1 MIIDRSIVKRAWRI
15 AWPLMV
21 AESLDSILWI
31 IDIFFVSL
39 LGDTAV
45 AAVGVGGYLGWLFF
59 VGSTMMYMGTLVLAS
74 QAIGADRRREAG
86 RIIGES
92 ISSNAILAIPIG
104 LTGYYAAEPMLML
117 LNARGEVLD
126 EAIDYFRVR
135 ALGLPIVY
143 AYLVYDAAYRAAGF
157 TRPVL
162 IATGWG
168 VLVNTI
174 LDPILILGMG
184 PFPAMGVAGASL
196 ASVIATMVNLAVLH
210 LKTTLLGFKVKPL
223 KPSAWALKSA
233 RVGIPSM
240 VERLA
245 FVTGNVVYIGSVAG
259 CGDKPLAAHTIGV
272 RIESLAFLPMFS
284 IATAAGSMVGQEV
297 GRGRV
302 AEARRVGWEIGKAS
316 LLFGGLTGGI
326 LVFGSGFMPLLFTGD
341 PEVARLSRMYLVIA
355 GLTEPALG
363 LEMTIAQTIRG
374 AGNTIIPTIV
384 NLASLYILRVIPA
397 YILPGYMPPG
407 LCVLGAWSA
416 MALDVIGR
424 GISLSII
431 YKRYF
436 TRLAR
441 RLV

>member
-1 MIIDRSIVKRAWRI
+1 MIDREIARRAWRI

-31 IDIFFVSL
+31 IDTFFVSL

-59 VGSTMMYMGTLVLAS
+59 VGSTMMYMGALVLAS
-74 QAIGADRRREAG
+74 QAIGAGRGGDAG

-92 ISSNAILAIPIG
+92 VTSNTVLAVPIG
-104 LTGYYAAEPMLML
+104 LIGYYAAEPMLIL
-117 LNARGEVLD
+117 LNARGEVLA
-126 EAIDYFRVR
+126 EAVDYFRVR
-135 ALGLPIVY
+135 ALGLPVVY
-143 AYLVYDAAYRAAGF
+143 AYLVYDAAYRAAGL

-162 IATGWG
+162 VATGGG
-168 VLVNTI
+168 VIVNTI
-174 LDPILILGMG
+174 LDPLLILGIG

-196 ASVIATMVNLAVLH
+196 ASVIATMVNLAILH
-210 LKTTLLGFKVKPL
+210 VNTTVLGFRVKPV
-223 KPSAWALKSA
+223 KPSAWALKAA
-233 RVGIPSM
+233 RVGLPSM

-245 FVTGNVVYIGSVAG
+245 FVTGNVAYIGSVAG

-297 GRGRV
+297 GGGRV
-302 AEARRVGWEIGKAS
+302 LEARRVGWEIGKAS
-316 LLFGGLTGGI
+316 LLFGGLTGAV
-326 LVFGSGFMPLLFTGD
+326 LVLGSGFMPLLFTED
-341 PEVARLSRMYLVIA
+341 PEVARLSRIYLVIA

-374 AGNTIIPTIV
+374 AGNTIVPTIV
-384 NLASLYILRVIPA
+384 NLASLYTLRVIPA

-416 MALDVIGR
+416 MALDVVGR
-424 GISLSII
+424 GVALSVI
-431 YKRYF
+431 YRRYF